1 MGKKLNVS
9 LEEAKELIL
18 SVILSSI
25 NTDKPAPTIYIE
37 GEAGVGKSTVIR
49 KLTLEIENILGEWVG
64 YKDWRLSLLSSSDL
78 QGIPNLVDSGMT
90 GIKALQWVKA
100 CDIPSILNTEVQP
113 KPIPKSD
120 LERKSPYLGLSEK
133 FPRYG
138 ILMLDE
144 INQVEESG
152 MLSLLYNLIL
162 DKRIN
167 DLQIAPKWFIIGA
180 GNRAEDGGVYNRL
193 PAPVRDR
200 MLILNI
206 EVTDL
211 EKLQY
216 FSKSGM
222 HKILYNYLL
231 EKYNNNQSVL
241 NTYDAELEEDDAQ
254 CENYVFTTSRSLEM
268 TSDLLKS
275 FEEYN
280 ELRLF
285 NKTISNNTFKHMIC
299 GFMGEEVG
307 TEFYQYYI
315 KNRNATKSLSTVF
328 GENVSVENILKSLSQ
343 IHWLNGVPDMT
354 NLKSDV
360 REFIDTL
367 SKDKLQL
374 LFTSA
379 VSNLTPTQRNLTE
392 DEFAYALLYLVYK
405 GVIGKVIY
413 NSIKQVIN
421 DRQLPY
427 ITRFNNL
434 VLETNS
440 QEMVGSHLNI

>member
-9 LEEAKELIL
+9 LEEAKELIKTMIIASL
-18 SVILSSI
+18 
-25 NTDKPAPTIYIE
+25 NDDKPVPPVYIE
-37 GEAGVGKSTVIR
+37 GKAGEGKSAIMKQLV
-49 KLTLEIENILGEWVG
+49 LELENMLGEWVG
-64 YKDWRLSLLSSSDL
+64 YKDWRLSLLSASDL
-78 QGIPNLVDSGMT
+78 QGIPNLVDSGMR
-90 GIKALQWVKA
+90 GIKTLQWVKS
-100 CDIPSILNTEVQP
+100 CDIPSVLNTEVTP
-113 KPIPKSD
+113 KKIPTPA
-120 LERKSPYLGLSEK
+120 ERNSPYLGLSEK
-133 FPRYG
+133 FPRVG

-152 MLSLLYNLIL
+152 MLSLLYNLLL

-167 DLQIAPKWFIIGA
+167 DLQIAPKWFLVGA

-206 EVTDL
+206 QVTDL

-216 FSKSGM
+216 FSKSGL
-222 HKILYNYLL
+222 HKVLYNYLL

-241 NTYDAELEEDDAQ
+241 HTYDADLEEDDAE
-254 CENYVFTTSRSLEM
+254 CENYVFTTSRSIEM
-268 TSDLLKS
+268 VSDLLRS
-275 FEEYN
+275 FEECN
-280 ELRLF
+280 NLRLF
-285 NKTISNNTFKHMIC
+285 NKTISNDTFKHMIC
-299 GFMGEEVG
+299 GLMGEEIG

-315 KNRNATKSLSTVF
+315 KNKNMNKSLSTMF
-328 GENVSVENILKSLSQ
+328 GDDVSIEEILKSLSK
-343 IHWLNGVPDMT
+343 IKWSNGQPDMSE
-354 NLKSDV
+354 LSSDIKQ
-360 REFIDTL
+360 FIEGL
-367 SKDKLQL
+367 SKEKLQL

-379 VSNLTPTQRNLTE
+379 VANLSPTQRNLSE

-405 GVIGKVIY
+405 GVINTVIY

-427 ITRFNNL
+427 MARFNNL

-440 QEMVGSHLNI
+440 QEMVGSILNI